1 MYQLHSELKLCGAPV
16 DTLLLDDMLTTDLS
30 RYRMIVFANCFR
42 FDEGERE
49 RILGKVSGKLVVWHY
64 AAGIMAPG
72 CSPDNYT
79 RLTGFRM
86 REIERWDDV
95 FCGYSSGYSN
105 GNFRKPGDFPLFSPD
120 PDGAEVYSVYP
131 NGDPMCCVRAS
142 TVVCACP
149 SLKAADFR
157 EFARRAGVTIMCPSD
172 CAVFAD
178 NRVAG
183 FFPKEGFDGEI
194 TLGNEKLKVS
204 VPAKGRLVFRIRG
217 GRYERVL

>member
-1 MYQLHSELKLCGAPV
+1 
-16 DTLLLDDMLTTDLS
+16 MLTTELS
-30 RYRMIVFANCFR
+30 RYKMIVFANCFR

-105 GNFRKPGDFPLFSPD
+105 GQFQKAGRFPAVLSRPG
-120 PDGAEVYSVYP
+120 
-131 NGDPMCCVRAS
+131 R
-142 TVVCACP
+142 
-149 SLKAADFR
+149 
-157 EFARRAGVTIMCPSD
+157 
-172 CAVFAD
+172 
-178 NRVAG
+178 
-183 FFPKEGFDGEI
+183 
-194 TLGNEKLKVS
+194 
-204 VPAKGRLVFRIRG
+204 RG
-217 GRYERVL
+217 GLFGLPERRPDVLCPREYRGVRLPVSEGG